1 MHRANNGNDHLCRR
15 MEAQK
20 QTSKAQ
26 YNIQQMLA
34 QLLTKQ
40 NNNDAG
46 EGT

>member
-1 MHRANNGNDHLCRR
+1 MADNGNDDLRR
-15 MEAQK
+15 WLEAQER
-20 QTSKAQ
+20 TSKAQ